1 MMFWSPAHGQLFED
15 WVLLWL
21 VGCSSVTFFL
31 LHHLV
36 EVEDGLGEAEEMRDE
51 ASALRR
57 STRLERTY
65 RETQLSIDSDNSR
78 PAMHAAIFG
87 FNRQLTIHRRRLV
100 RSRICAYV
108 ALLLFLPL
116 LVEMI
121 VLAPWQGQ
129 ALLSV
134 WLFYGSLSYQSIFA
148 VFAGH
153 YANLI
158 WEDFLACGLYLPGPS
173 LPRRAWKH
181 SVTLLTYQ
189 LRHWLFLFLLAAGAR
204 MQFPGL
210 GLLALLCEVPLVP
223 VLYRESWM
231 ASNRPA
237 VWLLE
242 DATMAW
248 RMALL
253 GLFSIRLPLAV
264 LLVMTG
270 IHLELLE
277 EPLSLE
283 LRLGFHVPAGLLL
296 LGGLLQL
303 LLLRLEYQSDRI
315 WQQQARSYGW
325 PKVPLQRGTEQE
337 EALEKSGGSGL
348 FDRIFPKSK
357 KRNSAG
363 YKRGSMHAAVV
374 VEETDKTQ
382 ALPVCTLHQ
391 LPEVP
396 QEKNVG
402 VMQTV
407 CVLSTPIT
415 SPA

>member
-1 MMFWSPAHGQLFED
+1 
-15 WVLLWL
+15 
-21 VGCSSVTFFL
+21 
-31 LHHLV
+31 
-36 EVEDGLGEAEEMRDE
+36 MRDE
-51 ASALRR
+51 A
-57 STRLERTY
+57 TY

-158 WEDFLACGLYLPGPS
+158 WEDFLSCGLYLPGPS

-223 VLYRESWM
+223 TRCLTFS
-231 ASNRPA
+231 ASSG
-237 VWLLE
+237 
-242 DATMAW
+242 

-374 VEETDKTQ
+374 VED
-382 ALPVCTLHQ
+382 
-391 LPEVP
+391 
-396 QEKNVG
+396 G
-402 VMQTV
+402 VQREF
-407 CVLSTPIT
+407 SSSAGRGQRGQRP
-415 SPA
+415 